1 MASQLHRGQRQLR
14 RLLGDGVGGAKNP
27 NDVRDGVMPMSHD
40 QRAGRHKAPYRSER
54 AKSMTALRQRLVRA
68 GAFIMRGF
76 APAMLCA
83 AIGFA
88 VAVLVRPPA
97 VGGQLVVPGPP
108 TPRAVVNFSAPPSVE
123 QVAAKVL
130 PSVVT
135 LETKADDESEM
146 GSGIV
151 LTSNG
156 LIMTNY
162 HVVAP
167 IHAGSPEST
176 SSVATFYDGRSAV
189 FSVVATDPTSDIAV
203 VRAQGITGLIPVSV
217 GNSAGLRIGEPVA
230 AVGSPLGLQ
239 NTVTTGVISA
249 LNRPVLTV
257 ADADKQLAAFDAIQ
271 TDAALNPGSSGGA
284 LVDMNGELIGMNS
297 AIAAL
302 AGADRVGV
310 TQSGSIGIGFAIP
323 VDHADRIAGELIAT
337 GRATH
342 GWLGVQASN
351 AVNSR
356 GARIIGVTDSSP
368 AASAGLSTGALITKV
383 DDHVIENADAL
394 VAAVQSKAPG
404 TQTSLGFIDPSGDHR
419 SVLVTLGTDQGR
431 R

>member
-1 MASQLHRGQRQLR
+1 
-14 RLLGDGVGGAKNP
+14 
-27 NDVRDGVMPMSHD
+27 MPVSEI
-40 QRAGRHKAPYRSER
+40 QRAGRHKAPTHLIGRS
-54 AKSMTALRQRLVRA
+54 SVTALGQRLGRV
-68 GAFIMRGF
+68 GSFIVAVTF
-76 APAMLCA
+76 FV
-83 AIGFA
+83 AIGIA
-88 VAVLVRPPA
+88 VAVLVRPPSI
-97 VGGQLVVPGPP
+97 GGQLFVPGSP
-108 TPRAVVNFSAPPSVE
+108 TQRSMVNLSAPASVE

-135 LETKADDESEM
+135 LEIKSGDESET

-151 LTSNG
+151 LTSDG
-156 LIMTNY
+156 LIMTNN

-167 IHAGSPEST
+167 VRTGPPEST
-176 SSVATFYDGRSAV
+176 SSVVTFYDGRSAA
-189 FSVVATDPTSDIAV
+189 FRVVATDPTSDTAV

-217 GNSAGLRIGEPVA
+217 GNSAGLRVGEPVA

-239 NTVTTGVISA
+239 NTVSTGVISA
-249 LNRPVLTV
+249 LNRPVSTV
-257 ADADKQLAAFDAIQ
+257 ADADGQLAAFDAIQ

-302 AGADRVGV
+302 AGADRADG

-323 VDHADRIAGELIAT
+323 VDNADRIAGELIAT

-342 GWLGVQASN
+342 GWLGVRASN
-351 AVNSR
+351 DTNSR
-356 GARIIGVTDSSP
+356 

-383 DDHVIENADAL
+383 DDHVIGSADAL
-394 VAAVQSKAPG
+394 VATVQSKAPG
-404 TQTSLGFIDPSGDHR
+404 AQTSLGFIDPSGDHR
-419 SVLVTLGTDQGR
+419 TVLVTLGTDQGR

>member
-1 MASQLHRGQRQLR
+1 
-14 RLLGDGVGGAKNP
+14 
-27 NDVRDGVMPMSHD
+27 MSHD
-40 QRAGRHKAPYRSER
+40 QRAGRHKAPYQSDR

-68 GAFIMRGF
+68 GAFIMRGFMRGF

-97 VGGQLVVPGPP
+97 IGGQLFVPGPP
-108 TPRAVVNFSAPPSVE
+108 TPRAAVNFSAPPSVE

-135 LETKADDESEM
+135 LETKAGDESEM
-146 GSGIV
+146 GSGVV
-151 LTSNG
+151 LTSDG
-156 LIMTNY
+156 LIMTNN

-167 IHAGSPEST
+167 IHAGPPEST
-176 SSVATFYDGRSAV
+176 SSVATFYDGRSAM
-189 FSVVATDPTSDIAV
+189 FNVVATDPTSDIAV

-217 GNSAGLRIGEPVA
+217 GNSAGLRVGEPVA

-249 LNRPVLTV
+249 LNRPVLTA
-257 ADADKQLAAFDAIQ
+257 ADADNQIAAFDAIQ

-297 AIAAL
+297 AIAVL
-302 AGADRVGV
+302 AGADRAGA

-323 VDHADRIAGELIAT
+323 VDNADRIAGELIAT

-342 GWLGVQASN
+342 GWLGAEASDDMN
-351 AVNSR
+351 NR

-368 AASAGLSTGALITKV
+368 AAAAGLSTGALTTKV
-383 DDHVIENADAL
+383 DDQLIGSANAL
-394 VAAVQSKAPG
+394 VAAVRSKAPG
-404 TQTSLGFIDPSGDHR
+404 ALTSLGFIDPSGGHR
-419 SVLVTLGTDQGR
+419 TVLVTLGTDQGR

>member
-1 MASQLHRGQRQLR
+1 
-14 RLLGDGVGGAKNP
+14 
-27 NDVRDGVMPMSHD
+27 
-40 QRAGRHKAPYRSER
+40 
-54 AKSMTALRQRLVRA
+54 
-68 GAFIMRGF
+68 MRGF
-76 APAMLCA
+76 AAAMFFA
-83 AIGFA
+83 AISFA
-88 VAVLVRPPA
+88 MAVLVHPPA
-97 VGGQLVVPGPP
+97 VGGQLFVPG
-108 TPRAVVNFSAPPSVE
+108 TSAPRAAVNFSAPPSVE

-135 LETKADDESEM
+135 LEIRTGDESEM

-151 LTSNG
+151 ITSDG
-156 LIMTNY
+156 LIMTNS

-167 IHAGSPEST
+167 THAGPPEST
-176 SSVATFYDGRSAV
+176 SSVVTFYDGRSTV

-217 GNSAGLRIGEPVA
+217 GNSAGLRVGEPVA

-239 NTVTTGVISA
+239 NTVSTGVISA

-257 ADADKQLAAFDAIQ
+257 ADIDSRLAAFDAIQ

-284 LVDMNGELIGMNS
+284 LVNMNGELIGMNS

-302 AGADRVGV
+302 AGADRAGA

-323 VDHADRIAGELIAT
+323 VDHADRIASELIAT

-342 GWLGVQASN
+342 GWLGAQMSN
-351 AVNSR
+351 DMNSR

-383 DDHVIENADAL
+383 DDHMIENADGL

-404 TQTSLGFIDPSGDHR
+404 AQTSLGFIDPSGDHR
-419 SVLVTLGTDQGR
+419 TVVVTLGTDEGR